1 MAVAAYIERPLP
13 PVEARSITDHLV
25 VGGATA
31 TGIFLNQFVAEYIA
45 QTQMATGT
53 KAIAIKGIAKSIVS
67 GIMLF
72 LSTQVKGARLKAFF
86 EYMGY
91 GGLGSLILDIA
102 QAIYPGGITGAA
114 ATLALGGKMAAPVQ
128 RALTAAR
135 LGGIAPALL
144 PRTAAPLP
152 RLAPLAPA
160 PALLQAPAPAAAPAA
175 QGKIY

>member
-1 MAVAAYIERPLP
+1 MAVAAYIEKPLP
-13 PVEARSITDHLV
+13 PVEARSITDHLI

-45 QTQMATGT
+45 QTQMATGM
-53 KAIAIKGIAKSIVS
+53 KAVAIKGIAKSIVS

-91 GGLGSLILDIA
+91 GGLGTLILDVA
-102 QAIYPGGITGAA
+102 QAIYPGGVTGAA
-114 ATLALGGKMAAPVQ
+114 ATLALRGKMAAPVQ

-135 LGGIAPALL
+135 LAGVTPAPAPLL
-144 PRTAAPLP
+144 RPAAPLP
-152 RLAPLAPA
+152 APP
-160 PALLQAPAPAAAPAA
+160 LLQAPAPAAAPAA
-175 QGKIY
+175 AGKVY